1 MIKYRLRQQF
11 SPSFPGNPCLKF
23 TQTMFEPPFTIPLS
37 QIAGNLLIADPSL
50 RDGLFDKSVI
60 YMIEHDRERGSAG
73 FILNHPT
80 GKKVSDLVQAKE
92 LEFLGD
98 VPVYYGGPV
107 RDQQL
112 HFVSF
117 EWSDDLLVC
126 DTQISPEDATILH
139 HSGDAYVRAFVGHSA
154 WSKGQLAGEMENKTW
169 FTGPPPLALM
179 DKEQDNSLWNY
190 VLSGLSSYHH
200 IISLTPEDPFQ
211 N

>member
-1 MIKYRLRQQF
+1 MF
-11 SPSFPGNPCLKF
+11 NPPS
-23 TQTMFEPPFTIPLS
+23 TIPLT

-60 YMIEHDRERGSAG
+60 YMIEHDQERGSAG

-80 GKKVSDLVQAKE
+80 GKIVSDLVDAEE
-92 LEFLGD
+92 LKFLED

-117 EWSDDLLVC
+117 EWKDDKLVC
-126 DTQISPEDATILH
+126 DTQLSPEDATILY
-139 HSGDAYVRAFVGHSA
+139 HSGDAYIRAFIGHSA
-154 WSKGQLAGEMENKTW
+154 WSKGQLSGEMDNMAW
-169 FTGPPPLALM
+169 FTALPPLQLM
-179 DKEQDNSLWNY
+179 DKPQDISLWQY
-190 VLSGLSSYHH
+190 VLSNLSSYHH
-200 IISLTPEDPFQ
+200 IVSLAPEDPFL